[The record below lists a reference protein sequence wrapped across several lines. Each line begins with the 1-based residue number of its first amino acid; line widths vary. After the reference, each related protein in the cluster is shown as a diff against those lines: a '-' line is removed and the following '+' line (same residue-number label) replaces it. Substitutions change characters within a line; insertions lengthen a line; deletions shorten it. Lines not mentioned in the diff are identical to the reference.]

1 MFSSK
6 PKPIMIITIL
16 LLVLAMLNTTSILA
30 SRTGFVRPAGFTN
43 STNFQANNGN
53 GANGNGNFQT
63 TNGSGSTGNGN
74 FQGNTGTGGFQRRNG
89 FNTFTIFRSLG
100 LSRQVILYATLGI
113 TILGILL
120 TLLSAFGVWKQKSG
134 GLNLAMV
141 MAVLFMLGAVPGL
154 LNLGSR
160 NINLLRTSITL
171 LTFIASAPIL
181 IFGILPS
188 VRDTVTAK

>member
-6 PKPIMIITIL
+6 PKPIMIITFL

-30 SRTGFVRPAGFTN
+30 SRTGFVRLAGFTN
-43 STNFQANNGN
+43 STNFQAN
-53 GANGNGNFQT
+53 NGNGNFQT